1 VNFSNN
7 IIKKENLNLLPKIYE
22 YYISYSVIF
31 PNYVTLAKS
40 QYIYKNIQRKKWVTD
55 IQQEQEDKEES
66 IKNGL
71 IKQEKE

>member
-1 VNFSNN
+1 MNFSNN

-40 QYIYKNIQRKKWVTD
+40 QYIYKNIQRKKRVTD

>member
-1 VNFSNN
+1 MNFSNN

-31 PNYVTLAKS
+31 PNYVTLVKS